1 LNRWQDAAAINVAD
15 KTKYMVSIVKDWLRR
30 QNPKF
35 DFLYRSFGSRGFRLL
50 DIGTGNHS
58 ATKTVSLF
66 PKCEYYGLDISR
78 DYNNDPA
85 DFAIMK
91 DFYEM
96 DLTKLD
102 FSALPDS
109 YFDAIL
115 VVHVIEHLHNGDE
128 VLKGLV
134 KKLRPGGSMYVEY
147 PGARSKRLPS
157 MKGTLNFHDDAS
169 HVRLYSVGE
178 LKKVFVENDCTIV
191 SAGTR
196 RSWFYTAVTPLRI
209 PLRWVRGK
217 AVTGNVFWD
226 LLGFA
231 EYVWIKRK
239 G

>member
-1 LNRWQDAAAINVAD
+1 
-15 KTKYMVSIVKDWLRR
+15 MVDSVKRWLRR

-35 DFLYRSFGSRGFRLL
+35 NFLHRSFGDKPFRLL

-58 ATKTVSLF
+58 ASKTVSLF
-66 PKCEYYGLDISR
+66 PNCEYYGLDLNK

-85 DFAIMK
+85 DFALMK

-96 DLTKLD
+96 DLTRLD
-102 FSALPDS
+102 FQKLPDN

-115 VVHVIEHLHNGDE
+115 IVHVIEHLFNGDE
-128 VLKGLV
+128 VLKGLIR
-134 KKLRPGGSMYVEY
+134 KLKPGGSMYVEY
-147 PGARSKRLPS
+147 PGAKSKKLPS

-169 HVRLYSVGE
+169 HVRLYSVDE
-178 LKKVFVENDCTIV
+178 LKTLFNANDCKVV

-196 RSWFYTAVTPLRI
+196 RSWFYTVVTPARI
-209 PLRWVRGK
+209 PLRWIRGK

-231 EYVWIKRK
+231 EFVWIRK
-239 G
+239 K

>member
-1 LNRWQDAAAINVAD
+1 
-15 KTKYMVSIVKDWLRR
+15 MVEAVKRWLRR

-35 DFLYRSFGSRGFRLL
+35 NFLHNFFDDKPFRLL

-66 PKCEYYGLDISR
+66 PACEYYGLDISR

-91 DFYEM
+91 NFYEM

-102 FSALPDS
+102 FTALPGN

-134 KKLRPGGSMYVEY
+134 QKLRPGGLMYVEY
-147 PGARSKRLPS
+147 PGARSKKLPS
-157 MKGTLNFHDDAS
+157 MRGTLNFHDDAS
-169 HVRLYSVGE
+169 HVRLYSVPE
-178 LKKVFVENDCTIV
+178 LKTLFERSDCEV
-191 SAGTR
+191 LSGGTR
-196 RSWFYTAVTPLRI
+196 RSWFYTLVTPLRI
-209 PLRWVRGK
+209 PLRWARGK

-231 EYVWIKRK
+231 EQVVVRRKR
-239 G
+239 

>member
-1 LNRWQDAAAINVAD
+1 
-15 KTKYMVSIVKDWLRR
+15 MVEAVKRWLRR

-35 DFLYRSFGSRGFRLL
+35 NFLYRTFGDKPFSLL

-58 ATKTVSLF
+58 ATKTVTLF
-66 PKCEYYGLDISR
+66 PACQYYGLDISR
-78 DYNNDPA
+78 DYNNDAA
-85 DFAIMK
+85 DFSAMK

-96 DLTKLD
+96 DLTKLE
-102 FSALPDS
+102 FSALPDNF
-109 YFDAIL
+109 FDAIL
-115 VVHVIEHLHNGDE
+115 VVHVIEHLHNGDA

-134 KKLRPGGSMYVEY
+134 KKLKPGGSIYVEY
-147 PGARSKRLPS
+147 PGARSKKLPS

-169 HVRLYSVGE
+169 HVRLYSVPE
-178 LKKVFVENDCTIV
+178 LKSLFEANNCQVI

-209 PLRWVRGK
+209 PLRWIRGK

-231 EYVWIKRK
+231 EQVVAKRK
-239 G
+239 Q

>member
-1 LNRWQDAAAINVAD
+1 
-15 KTKYMVSIVKDWLRR
+15 MVEAVKKWLRR

-35 DFLYRSFGSRGFRLL
+35 NFLHRTFGESPFRLL

-66 PKCEYYGLDISR
+66 PRCEYYGLDISR

-85 DFAIMK
+85 DFASMK

-96 DLTKLD
+96 DLTKLE
-102 FSALPDS
+102 FSALPDK
-109 YFDAIL
+109 FFHAML

-134 KKLRPGGSMYVEY
+134 SKLVPGGSIYVEY
-147 PGARSKRLPS
+147 PGARSKKLPS

-169 HVRLYSVGE
+169 HVRLYSVPE
-178 LKKVFVENDCTIV
+178 LKALFEKNNCKII

-196 RSWFYTAVTPLRI
+196 RSWFYATVTPLRI
-209 PLRWVRGK
+209 PLRWLRGK

-231 EYVWIKRK
+231 EYVVAKRK
-239 G
+239 E

>member
-1 LNRWQDAAAINVAD
+1 MLDA
-15 KTKYMVSIVKDWLRR
+15 VKRWLRR

-35 DFLYRSFGSRGFRLL
+35 NFLHRSFNNKPFRLL

-58 ATKTVSLF
+58 ATKTITLF
-66 PKCEYYGLDISR
+66 PACEYYGLDISK

-85 DFAIMK
+85 DFARMK

-96 DLTKLD
+96 DLTLLD
-102 FSALPDS
+102 FSRLPDNF
-109 YFDAIL
+109 FDAIL

-128 VLKGLV
+128 VLAGLI

-147 PGARSKRLPS
+147 PGAKSKKLPS

-169 HVRLYSVGE
+169 HVRLYSVDE
-178 LKKVFVENDCTIV
+178 LKTLFTANDCSIV

-231 EYVWIKRK
+231 EYVWLRRN
-239 G
+239 